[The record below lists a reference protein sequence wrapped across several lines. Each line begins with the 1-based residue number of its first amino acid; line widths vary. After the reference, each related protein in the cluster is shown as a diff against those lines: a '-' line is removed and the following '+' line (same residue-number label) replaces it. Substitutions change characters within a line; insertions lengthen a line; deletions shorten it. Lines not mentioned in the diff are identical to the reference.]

1 MIYDFKLPDIGEGLT
16 EGELVKW
23 HVKEGDTVKENDPIC
38 NVLTDKAEVE
48 IPSPKN
54 GKIAKL
60 AAKAGEKVKVHETLV
75 TIDVAGGES
84 KPAAAAAVEPGGRAV
99 PGALK
104 GSASA
109 PGAAVSATPA
119 VRKLA
124 SELKVDLAK
133 INGTG
138 PTGRI
143 TEDDVRRAEVKA
155 GGRAVPDAVS
165 GSASASG
172 AANGAAPSSNGAVK
186 PAPAASGSD
195 EQIPFIGIRR
205 KTAEKMAESWRTVPH
220 VSHMDEAD
228 FTALVKLRQEM
239 KAEAEKK
246 SIKLTYLPFIIKALI
261 KTFKEFPQFN
271 AVLDEKAG
279 AIIHKRDYHVGIAAS
294 TPSGLMVPVVKDAE
308 KKDVWALASD
318 IHRLAE
324 KARAGKI
331 EAADLSG
338 GTFTITNIGPI
349 GGLFATPIINF
360 PEVAILAVMKLQD
373 RPVVRDGAVQIRSMV
388 NLVLTFDHRVT
399 DGAQAASFMNTLIKG
414 LENPKTLL

>member
-54 GKIAKL
+54 GKIFKL

-75 TIDVAGGES
+75 AIDVAGPDA

-99 PGALK
+99 PDALK

-124 SELKVDLAK
+124 SDLKVDLGK
-133 INGTG
+133 ISGTG

-143 TEDDVRRAEVKA
+143 TEDDVRRA
-155 GGRAVPDAVS
+155 
-165 GSASASG
+165 
-172 AANGAAPSSNGAVK
+172 ANGTAPSSNGAVK
-186 PAPAASGSD
+186 PASASATAASGAD
-195 EQIPFIGIRR
+195 EHIPFIGIRR
-205 KTAEKMAESWRTVPH
+205 KTAEKMAESWRTIPH

-279 AIIHKRDYHVGIAAS
+279 AIIHKRDCHVGIAAS
-294 TPSGLMVPVVKDAE
+294 TPSGLMVPVIKDAE
-308 KKDVWALASD
+308 KKDVWTLASD
-318 IHRLAE
+318 IHRLAD

-349 GGLFATPIINF
+349 GGLFATPIINY
-360 PEVAILAVMKLQD
+360 PEVAILAVMKLQE
-373 RPVVRDGAVQIRSMV
+373 RPVARDGAVQIRSMA

>member
-1 MIYDFKLPDIGEGLT
+1 MNYDFKLPDIGEGLT

-60 AAKAGEKVKVHETLV
+60 AAKVGEKVKVHETLV
-75 TIDVAGGES
+75 TFELAGGDS
-84 KPAAAAAVEPGGRAV
+84 KPAAAP
-99 PGALK
+99 
-104 GSASA
+104 ASA
-109 PGAAVSATPA
+109 APAQTASKSATATTSSTATVSATPA

-124 SELKVDLAK
+124 SDLKVDLAK
-133 INGTG
+133 ISGTG
-138 PTGRI
+138 PAGRI
-143 TEDDVRRAEVKA
+143 TEDDVRRAA
-155 GGRAVPDAVS
+155 NGTAVH
-165 GSASASG
+165 
-172 AANGAAPSSNGAVK
+172 AANGAAK
-186 PAPAASGSD
+186 PAAAAAGD

-205 KTAEKMAESWRTVPH
+205 KTAEKMAESWRAVPH
-220 VSHMDEAD
+220 VSHMDEVD

-246 SIKLTYLPFIIKALI
+246 SVKLTYLPFIIKALI

-271 AVLDEKAG
+271 ATLDEKAG
-279 AIIHKRDYHVGIAAS
+279 AIIHKRDYHIGIAAS
-294 TPSGLMVPVVKDAE
+294 TPSGLMVPVVKDAG
-308 KKDVWALASD
+308 KKDILTLASD
-318 IHRLAE
+318 IHRLAD

-331 EAADLSG
+331 EAPELSG

-349 GGLFATPIINF
+349 GGLFATPIINY
-360 PEVAILAVMKLQD
+360 PEVAILAVMKMQE
-373 RPVVRDGAVQIRSMV
+373 RPIVKDGAVQIRTMA

-399 DGAQAASFMNTLIKG
+399 DGAQAASFMNTLVKA

>member
-75 TIDVAGGES
+75 TIDVAENLPPGVSEQ
-84 KPAAAAAVEPGGRAV
+84 AAAVFGNPPNATAQVGQV
-99 PGALK
+99 ISMMSKSTPQ
-104 GSASA
+104 
-109 PGAAVSATPA
+109 VSATPA

-124 SELKVDLAK
+124 SDLKVDLSK

-138 PTGRI
+138 PAGRI
-143 TEDDVRRAEVKA
+143 TEDDVRN
-155 GGRAVPDAVS
+155 
-165 GSASASG
+165 AS
-172 AANGAAPSSNGAVK
+172 NGAAAPASSSNGTVK
-186 PAPAASGSD
+186 TVAPSSSSAD
-195 EQIPFIGIRR
+195 EKVAFIGIRR

-261 KTFKEFPQFN
+261 KTFKEFPEFN

-279 AIIHKRDYHVGIAAS
+279 AIIHKRAYHVGIAAS

-318 IHRLAE
+318 IHRLAD

-331 EAADLSG
+331 EAAELSG

-349 GGLFATPIINF
+349 GGLFATPIINY

-373 RPVVRDGAVQIRSMV
+373 RPVVKDGAVQIRGMA